1 MDNPTIF
8 TQPTTQ
14 RRQEYGENMMKY
26 WYNTDMTVTLLTFLG
41 WYISSSLF
49 IASAVVVDAAAGGVT
64 VINSIEDELTYDDND
79 RLAKHTFVYDASSS
93 VCQSMVPKTI
103 GRRVATTPYETTRYD
118 IVGVDGHAFDKVF
131 GPYNKIQEV
140 KKNPDN
146 TPGCVASCLQRG
158 TPKNLAAAVM
168 PQMIYDSTVVGKQ
181 QQSLE
186 EWFSE
191 HCSKVEVCL
200 VNYHSKTSPL
210 KIYWKDVMANQE
222 RFLMDLEWGERKTRC
237 FESFIGHQL
246 VAKDESGEDD
256 DPVVVGEVTIEF
268 TTVKAFGNSP
278 PSDERA
284 PAHDFEKE
292 IESTLR
298 FEWKRHK

>member
-1 MDNPTIF
+1 
-8 TQPTTQ
+8 
-14 RRQEYGENMMKY
+14 MK
-26 WYNTDMTVTLLTFLG
+26 YNTDMTVTLLTFLG
-41 WYISSSLF
+41 LISSLY
-49 IASAVVVDAAAGGVT
+49 IACAEVDAAAGGV
-64 VINSIEDELTYDDND
+64 INSVEDELTYDDND

-103 GRRVATTPYETTRYD
+103 GRRIATTPYETTRYD
-118 IVGVDGHAFDKVF
+118 VVGVDGQAFDKVF

-140 KKNPDN
+140 KKNQDN
-146 TPGCVASCLQRG
+146 TPGCVAACLHRG
-158 TPKNLAAAVM
+158 APKDLAAAVM
-168 PQMIYDSTVVGKQ
+168 PQMVYDSTVEKQ

-210 KIYWKDVMANQE
+210 KIYWKDVMANEE

-237 FESFIGHQL
+237 FESFIGHEL
-246 VAKDESGEDD
+246 VAKDESSPDG
-256 DPVVVGEVTIEF
+256 PVVVGEVTIEF